1 MAIKKHI
8 IRVVSDLEFL
18 SNFNGD
24 EQKQWLGF
32 QNDYGKEVL
41 RLTQENLKLEE
52 GIAQLQSACNQ
63 FTSDNKKLRAQM
75 SDHVQVMAENVTLHK
90 RIEELNSKVEA
101 EIRKQS
107 PATDTFTAK
116 FSGGAEINLV
126 IPQKQQ

>member
-18 SNFNGD
+18 SDLNGD
-24 EQKQWLGF
+24 EQRQWIDKMLNLGT
-32 QNDYGKEVL
+32 EVFDL
-41 RLTQENLKLEE
+41 NQKNLKLEE

-63 FTSDNKKLRAQM
+63 FTSENKQLREQL
-75 SDHVQVMAENVTLHK
+75 STHVQVMAENVTLHK
-90 RIEELNSKVEA
+90 RIEELNSKVES

>member
-1 MAIKKHI
+1 MAIKKYV
-8 IRVVSDLEFL
+8 IRVVKDLEFI
-18 SNFNGD
+18 SDMNGD
-24 EQKQWLGF
+24 EQRQWINKQL
-32 QNDYGKEVL
+32 NLGKEIFDL
-41 RLTQENLKLEE
+41 NEENLKLEE

-63 FTSDNKKLRAQM
+63 FTSDNKRLRDQL
-75 SDHVQVMAENVTLHK
+75 STHVQVMAENVTLHK
-90 RIEELNSKVEA
+90 RIDELNSKIES